1 MSFLTEIP
9 SSVVATRQKI
19 EPATDNICA
28 MDQLIRYPLGKSN
41 SP

>member
-28 MDQLIRYPLGKSN
+28 MDQLRYPLGKSN